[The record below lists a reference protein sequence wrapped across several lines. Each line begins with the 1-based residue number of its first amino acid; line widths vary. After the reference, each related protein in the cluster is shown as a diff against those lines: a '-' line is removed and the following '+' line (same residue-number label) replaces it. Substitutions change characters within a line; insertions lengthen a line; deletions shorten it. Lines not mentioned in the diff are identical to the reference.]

1 MTSARKIVLS
11 LACAATLASCGM
23 VSDIAETQKKSEAIA
38 LALEKELGAKPLVGW
53 NIHNERLTN
62 VQVSF
67 PLESVARL
75 EVGALEAR
83 VRAVVTRSFDKPPEQ
98 LVVSTFSGK

>member
-1 MTSARKIVLS
+1 M
-11 LACAATLASCGM
+11 LALVCAAGLAGCGM
-23 VSDIAETQKKSEAIA
+23 VSDIAETQKKSEAVA

-53 NIHNERLTN
+53 NIHNGRLTN

-67 PLESVARL
+67 PLESVSRL
-75 EVGALEAR
+75 EVGALEAK
-83 VRAVVTRSFDKPPEQ
+83 VRAVVTRSFEKPPEQ